1 LCAAEN
7 EFCECEGNITFGKAT
22 KDDKLNKTMANITKS
37 HPKDVKG
44 LMCSAE
50 VFGSD
55 PLPGVVKSCFCATT
69 NATKNGTLAETDD
82 ENSADEVVWSQIKL
96 IGNNDGR
103 TTMVNTTE
111 RNITATLS
119 THISLSNQ
127 KATKRPKGNKRNKNQ
142 NFLFVQDNG
151 EDKQRWKKETHPS
164 VSGAF
169 RLIDETGYCL
179 WANNPSDF
187 KRSKKSA
194 HLVSVKGAK
203 GKCTFWEK
211 KQSGDGWN
219 IVMARPGT
227 KNGQKK
233 FAEMNG
239 WGLAVL
245 GWCKKGE
252 CELGEDK
259 SYLSLHSK

>member
-1 LCAAEN
+1 
-7 EFCECEGNITFGKAT
+7 
-22 KDDKLNKTMANITKS
+22 MANITKS